1 VVSISYEDARPL
13 LVHYLH
19 IGNLS
24 KEFTNGMPFE
34 ASVERN
40 FTASVEVNSEMEK
53 VELKNVI
60 GVIPGK

>member
-1 VVSISYEDARPL
+1 VSISYEKARPL
-13 LVHYLH
+13 LVNYLH

-34 ASVERN
+34 TSVDKN
-40 FTASVEVNSEMEK
+40 FTATVEVNSEMEK
-53 VELKNVI
+53 IELKNVI